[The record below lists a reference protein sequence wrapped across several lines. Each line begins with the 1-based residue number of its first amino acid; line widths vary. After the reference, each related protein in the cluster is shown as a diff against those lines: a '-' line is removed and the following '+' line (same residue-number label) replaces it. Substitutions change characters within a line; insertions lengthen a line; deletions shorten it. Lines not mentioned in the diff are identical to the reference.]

1 MKTKLFFWSLVG
13 ILTFQNIEAQNRANI
28 NAVNSQISADLD
40 LKSIARIFGEA
51 QNLEDFEIRLNDP
64 EYQISNLDLNE
75 DNEVDYLRVVES
87 IENRSHLIVIQAVLD
102 HTLFQDVAT
111 ITLEKNNLNS
121 APITIIG
128 NQSLFGSNYY
138 YRPVLHRNSII
149 LNLIWKSNYRPYYSN
164 WRWKKYPNS
173 FCSRKPFGAIK
184 FRHNKRAPFNLYHYR
199 SIPKQNRNYYPVS
212 NQSNF
217 NKRIEITKQNNRR
230 ANYQNNSRP
239 IVPIPEQEN
248 KVALKLNE
256 IEIHNRKT
264 QYVDIPKKSENSEN
278 SRQIS
283 RRN

>member
-13 ILTFQNIEAQNRANI
+13 ILTFQNNEAQNRANI

-121 APITIIG
+121 GPITIVG

-164 WRWKKYPNS
+164 WRWKKYPNN
-173 FCSRKPFGAIK
+173 FCSRKPFGAFK
-184 FRHNKRAPFNLYHYR
+184 FRHNKMVPFSLYQNR
-199 SIPKQNRNYYPVS
+199 SIPKQNRNYYPIS

-217 NKRIEITKQNNRR
+217 NKRIEKTKQNNRR
-230 ANYQNNSRP
+230 ENYQTNSSP
-239 IVPIPEQEN
+239 IVPITEREN
-248 KVALKLNE
+248 NVALELNE

>member
-121 APITIIG
+121 APITIVG

-184 FRHNKRAPFNLYHYR
+184 FRHYKRVTFNLYHNR

-217 NKRIEITKQNNRR
+217 NKRIEKTKQNNRR
-230 ANYQNNSRP
+230 ANYHTNSRP

-248 KVALKLNE
+248 KVALELNE
-256 IEIHNRKT
+256 IEIHKRRT

>member
-87 IENRSHLIVIQAVLD
+87 IENRSHSIVIQAVLD

-121 APITIIG
+121 APITII
-128 NQSLFGSNYY
+128 
-138 YRPVLHRNSII
+138 
-149 LNLIWKSNYRPYYSN
+149 
-164 WRWKKYPNS
+164 
-173 FCSRKPFGAIK
+173 
-184 FRHNKRAPFNLYHYR
+184 
-199 SIPKQNRNYYPVS
+199 
-212 NQSNF
+212 
-217 NKRIEITKQNNRR
+217 
-230 ANYQNNSRP
+230 
-239 IVPIPEQEN
+239 
-248 KVALKLNE
+248 
-256 IEIHNRKT
+256 
-264 QYVDIPKKSENSEN
+264 
-278 SRQIS
+278 
-283 RRN
+283 

>member
-13 ILTFQNIEAQNRANI
+13 ILTFQNIVAQNRANI

-64 EYQISNLDLNE
+64 EYQISNLDLND

-121 APITIIG
+121 APITIVG
-128 NQSLFGSNYY
+128 NQSLFGSNYD

-184 FRHNKRAPFNLYHYR
+184 FRHNKRVPFNLYHYR
-199 SIPKQNRNYYPVS
+199 SIPKQNRNYYPIS

-217 NKRIEITKQNNRR
+217 NKRIEKTKQNNRR
-230 ANYQNNSRP
+230 ENYQTNSRP
-239 IVPIPEQEN
+239 IVPITGQEN
-248 KVALKLNE
+248 M
-256 IEIHNRKT
+256 
-264 QYVDIPKKSENSEN
+264 
-278 SRQIS
+278 
-283 RRN
+283 